1 MTIPKR
7 SVNPRRDFLK
17 AGAVA
22 LSALP
27 MVSGGVYAQGSDVL
41 KIGLVGCG
49 GRGSGAAAQ
58 ALRADKAVS
67 LHAMGDMFSDRLEG
81 SLNSFNKDKE
91 LAGKINVGDKKFLGF
106 DAYKKVI
113 DSGAA

>member
-1 MTIPKR
+1 MATPKR
-7 SVNPRRDFLK
+7 SVAPRRDFLE

-27 MVSGGVYAQGSDVL
+27 IVSGGVYAQGSDVL

-67 LHAMGDMFSDRLEG
+67 LHAMGDMF
-81 SLNSFNKDKE
+81 
-91 LAGKINVGDKKFLGF
+91 
-106 DAYKKVI
+106 
-113 DSGAA
+113 